1 MGGAAKATIDHD
13 FIRSWVEERGGKPAH
28 VKGRGGPGDPGILRI
43 DFPGFS
49 GEGSL
54 EEISWDEWFKAFD
67 ENNLAFL
74 FQETTSGGQESRFN
88 KLVSRDT
95 VDPKDVFIPEEQEGE
110 EERAEEEEEEE
121 GVEASEEEEDENIQI
136 EVSDELEE
144 AVSSGEE
151 EGEAKEAPRSQKR
164 PTAGQAPEQQKKR
177 RAG

>member
-13 FIRSWVEERGGKPAH
+13 FIRRWVEERGGKPSH

-43 DFPGFS
+43 DFPGWS

-95 VDPKDVFIPEEQEGE
+95 VDPKDVFVP
-110 EERAEEEEEEE
+110 EEEEE
-121 GVEASEEEEDENIQI
+121 SENIQI

-151 EGEAKEAPRSQKR
+151 EGEGEAAPRSQKR
-164 PTAGQAPEQQKKR
+164 ATAGQAPQQQKKR